1 MSTPAES
8 LQSVL
13 TPSDQLAVTSD
24 GDLTI
29 EGAVAADL
37 IARFGSPLFVF
48 SEATLRANYRRARD
62 AFAAVWPGPVNVM
75 FAIKCNPNM
84 AVRAVL
90 HDEGAG
96 GDCFGIPEI
105 EATFAGGADPDKI
118 ALNGGNKTAEELERA
133 IELGITINMDAA
145 EEIDDVVA
153 AARKVGKSVRVNIRL
168 KVVPPEFEHFVSDAY
183 LIDGDFRPTL
193 QRWKWGVTQET
204 AIAMVERLKG
214 EPDLDWT
221 GWHTHYGRMSARAED
236 YRAFQG
242 ECARMIGAVATATGV
257 APRVID
263 MGGGWARERDPE
275 SRSADAKGP
284 PIEKQ
289 AQAVVGAL
297 RHHLE
302 GAGLDT
308 SKIALWAEPGRYIAG
323 NAAVMLTSI
332 GTIKSDAGYVW
343 FNVEASENNLPA
355 ICKEGSANHVTVA
368 SGMHRKADAQADI
381 VGPICI
387 PSVLA

>member
-153 AARKVGKSVRVNIRL
+153 EMKGRATACVEALDAAL
-168 KVVPPEFEHFVSDAY
+168 SDRAY
-183 LIDGDFRPTL
+183 LQGDTMNAADLSICYVMRGYRRMVSEALPANVQAYFDR
-193 QRWKWGVTQET
+193 VTALPSYEAAVKADAET
-204 AIAMVERLKG
+204 SERLKG
-214 EPDLDWT
+214 
-221 GWHTHYGRMSARAED
+221 
-236 YRAFQG
+236 
-242 ECARMIGAVATATGV
+242 
-257 APRVID
+257 
-263 MGGGWARERDPE
+263 
-275 SRSADAKGP
+275 
-284 PIEKQ
+284 
-289 AQAVVGAL
+289 
-297 RHHLE
+297 
-302 GAGLDT
+302 
-308 SKIALWAEPGRYIAG
+308 
-323 NAAVMLTSI
+323 
-332 GTIKSDAGYVW
+332 
-343 FNVEASENNLPA
+343 
-355 ICKEGSANHVTVA
+355 
-368 SGMHRKADAQADI
+368 
-381 VGPICI
+381 
-387 PSVLA
+387 